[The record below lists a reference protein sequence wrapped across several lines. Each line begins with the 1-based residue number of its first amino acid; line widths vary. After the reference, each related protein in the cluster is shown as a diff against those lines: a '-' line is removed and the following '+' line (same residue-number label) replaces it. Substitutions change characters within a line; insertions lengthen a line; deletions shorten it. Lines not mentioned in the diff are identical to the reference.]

1 MILCLVWT
9 REVRMRRLLP
19 AAVIVV
25 SASLL
30 AQTSPPAAK
39 PRVPPPTC
47 MVIGQVV
54 TAAEGSPLKSA
65 RVFSLLERSESTK
78 RQMFAATTDSDGH
91 FLLKDVPPGRY
102 RFVATRP
109 GFVNQPYQARG
120 SNDGA
125 LLSLRP
131 GEKVSGV
138 LFRMIA
144 SGVITG
150 RVIDDEGE
158 GIVHAQVMAL
168 RAPSEDEKEDEGR
181 LSLGRPEFGP
191 ELRPVASVQT
201 DDRGQY
207 RIFGL
212 KPGDYF
218 IRAENS
224 FEPDNDIHIDE
235 SFWVQ
240 QLEGSE
246 YAPAYYPGVTQ
257 SSQAQVVSVKAGDEM
272 QADVLLQ
279 RTKTA
284 EIAGHVMGRNGAAK
298 GVFVGLM
305 QRGADISAS
314 DRQDTTDETGAFN
327 FKGVPSGSY
336 VISVYAREEG
346 GDVYEVRG
354 RQKVEVSGENIDS
367 LTISLGGGTNL
378 QGRITVDGAGSPAWD
393 GIRISLSATDGE
405 SIGGQAD
412 VKKDGSFEI
421 KSVSDGDYAIVFLG
435 LEKSWYIKSVR
446 LGAQDL
452 VDKGLQLEAGNPG
465 GRLEVVVSSA
475 SAQLEGS
482 VSGHDGAVI
491 GARVW
496 IAPEP
501 ETPYNRWRSR
511 GEKTDQS
518 GHFVVTG
525 LAPGTYR
532 LRARYSA
539 APGKTLRSDPQT
551 ITLSERDHKTLS
563 LTIVEPPAE

>member
-1 MILCLVWT
+1 
-9 REVRMRRLLP
+9 MRRLLS
-19 AAVIVV
+19 ALAVMIVSV
-25 SASLL
+25 SLL
-30 AQTSPPAAK
+30 AQTSRPAAK
-39 PRVPPPTC
+39 PGVPPPTC
-47 MVIGQVV
+47 MVSGRVI

-65 RVFSLLERSESTK
+65 RVFLLLERSEFNK
-78 RQMFAATTDSDGH
+78 RQVFASTTDSDGH

-102 RFVATRP
+102 RFVAARP
-109 GFVNQPYQARG
+109 GFVNLPYQARG

-158 GIVHAQVMAL
+158 GVVHAQVMAL
-168 RAPSEDEKEDEGR
+168 RAPSEDEIEDEGLMDPR
-181 LSLGRPEFGP
+181 RPESRP
-191 ELRPVASVQT
+191 ELRPVASAQT

-212 KPGDYF
+212 KPGDYY

-224 FEPDNDIHIDE
+224 FDPDNNIRADE
-235 SFWVQ
+235 SLWVQ
-240 QLEGSE
+240 QIEGSE

-257 SSQAQVVSVKAGDEM
+257 SSQAQVIPVKAGDEM

-284 EIAGHVMGRNGAAK
+284 EIAGHVIGRNGPTK
-298 GVFVGLM
+298 GALAMLV
-305 QRGADISAS
+305 QRGADISGS
-314 DRQDTTDETGAFN
+314 DRHDTTDETGAFR
-327 FKGVPSGSY
+327 FKGVPPGNY
-336 VISVYAREEG
+336 VISAYTSEEG
-346 GDVYEVRG
+346 DHVYQPRGEQKIEVN
-354 RQKVEVSGENIDS
+354 GENVDS
-367 LTISLGGGTNL
+367 LTISIGRGTNL
-378 QGRITVDGAGSPAWD
+378 SGRITVDGMGSPAWD
-393 GIRISLSATDGE
+393 RIRINLSGIEGD
-405 SIGGQAD
+405 SFGGQSD
-412 VKKDGSFEI
+412 VKKDGTFEI
-421 KSVSDGDYAIVFLG
+421 KSVNDGDYAFMVWG
-435 LEKSWYIKSVR
+435 LETGWYVKSAR

-452 VDKGLQLEAGNPG
+452 LEKGLQLETGNPG
-465 GRLEVVVSSA
+465 GRIEVVVSSVG
-475 SAQLEGS
+475 AQLDGS
-482 VSGHDGAVI
+482 VSGHDGPVI
-491 GARVW
+491 GARVS

-501 ETPYNRWRSR
+501 ETPYNRSRSR
-511 GEKTDQS
+511 GDKTDQS

>member
-1 MILCLVWT
+1 
-9 REVRMRRLLP
+9 MRRLLP
-19 AAVIVV
+19 AAMIVV

-30 AQTSPPAAK
+30 AQTSPLAVK
-39 PRVPPPTC
+39 PGVPPTC
-47 MVIGQVV
+47 TVSGRVV

-65 RVFSLLERSESTK
+65 RLLLLLERSEST
-78 RQMFAATTDSDGH
+78 RQQMVAATTNSDGR

-109 GFVNQPYQARG
+109 GFVNQQYQAKG
-120 SNDGA
+120 NDDGA
-125 LLSLRP
+125 LLSLKP
-131 GEKVSGV
+131 GEKVSDV
-138 LFRMIA
+138 LFRMIV

-150 RVIDDEGE
+150 RVISDEGE

-181 LSLGRPEFGP
+181 LSPGRLEFRP

-212 KPGDYF
+212 KPGDYY

-284 EIAGHVMGRNGAAK
+284 EIAGHVIGRNGPTK

-305 QRGADISAS
+305 QRGADISGS

-327 FKGVPSGSY
+327 FRGVPPGSY

-378 QGRITVDGAGSPAWD
+378 QGRITVEGAGAPAWD

-421 KSVSDGDYAIVFLG
+421 KSVSDGDYAIMFWG
-435 LEKSWYIKSVR
+435 LEKSWYMKSVR

-496 IAPEP
+496 LSPEP

-511 GEKTDQS
+511 GEKTDQR
-518 GHFVVTG
+518 GHFALTG

-532 LRARYSA
+532 VRARYSS
-539 APGKTLRSDPQT
+539 APGNTLRSDPQT
-551 ITLSERDHKTLS
+551 ITLSEREHKTVQLE
-563 LTIVEPPAE
+563 IAEPAAE

>member
-1 MILCLVWT
+1 
-9 REVRMRRLLP
+9 MRCFLTVP
-19 AAVIVV
+19 AAIIV
-25 SASLL
+25 SASLV
-30 AQTSPPAAK
+30 AQTSPPAPK
-39 PRVPPPTC
+39 PGVHPPPTC
-47 MVIGQVV
+47 VVAGRVV

-65 RVFSLLERSESTK
+65 RVFLLLERSESSK
-78 RQMFAATTDSDGH
+78 RQMFASTTDSDGH

-120 SNDGA
+120 SDDGA
-125 LLSLRP
+125 LLSLRS
-131 GEKVSGV
+131 GEKVSDV

-150 RVIDDEGE
+150 RVINDEGE
-158 GIVHAQVMAL
+158 GVVHAQVMAL
-168 RAPSEDEKEDEGR
+168 RAPSEDEIEDQGAMNPQQPAV
-181 LSLGRPEFGP
+181 RPE
-191 ELRPVASVQT
+191 LWPVASVQT

-212 KPGDYF
+212 KPGDYY

-224 FEPDNDIHIDE
+224 FDPDNNIRVNE

-257 SSQAQVVSVKAGDEM
+257 SIQAQVVSVKAGDEM

-284 EIAGHVMGRNGAAK
+284 EIAGHVIGRNGPTK
-298 GVFVGLM
+298 GAWVGLM
-305 QRGADISAS
+305 QRGADISGS
-314 DRQDTTDETGAFN
+314 DRQDTTDETGAFR
-327 FKGVPSGSY
+327 FKGVPPGSY
-336 VISVYAREEG
+336 VISAYTREEG
-346 GDVYEVRG
+346 DHVYERRG
-354 RQKVEVSGENIDS
+354 EQKVEVSGEDIDS

-378 QGRITVDGAGSPAWD
+378 PGRITVDGMGSPGWD
-393 GIRISLSATDGE
+393 RIRINLSGIEGE
-405 SIGGQAD
+405 SFGGQSD
-412 VKKDGSFEI
+412 VKKDGTFEI
-421 KSVSDGDYAIVFLG
+421 KSVNDGDYAFMVWG
-435 LEKSWYIKSVR
+435 LENGWYVKSAR

-452 VDKGLQLEAGNPG
+452 LEKGVQLEAGNPG
-465 GRLEVVVSSA
+465 GRIEVAVSSV

-482 VSGHDGAVI
+482 VSGHDGRVI

-501 ETPYNRWRSR
+501 ETPYNRSRSR
-511 GEKTDQS
+511 SEKTDQR

-539 APGKTLRSDPQT
+539 VPGKTLRSDPQT
-551 ITLSERDHKTLS
+551 ITLFERDHKTVQLD
-563 LTIVEPPAE
+563 IPEPPAE